1 MLDFFPILNY
11 EKKFKTKKLVI
22 DFHDREMMDSEDLV
36 MYNVDR
42 IDNFYL
48 KSEFIYSV
56 YGK

>member
-1 MLDFFPILNY
+1 
-11 EKKFKTKKLVI
+11 
-22 DFHDREMMDSEDLV
+22 MMDSEDLV

-48 KSEFIYSV
+48 KSEFIYSI